1 MADGS
6 KTINNI
12 MQHSNKHRCTV
23 KPCGIL
29 LGILGGGVLLC
40 FPNPDP
46 ISDQKLLFSTPDFR
60 PGLKAE
66 IMSSLLRLE
75 RKQKNSSK
83 IFRIRIFLCRSYSFG
98 TEMINMFIHS
108 HRSLESHTQ
117 FQTKMGKV
125 YTRFQTKYI
134 VVGPKPIPF
143 GVAHTYSIQ
152 YSTVYLQYMV
162 DIKEYPPPH
171 PKLKPIKKSPLR

>member
-23 KPCGIL
+23 KPCRIL
-29 LGILGGGVLLC
+29 LEILGGGVLLC

-98 TEMINMFIHS
+98 TEMINMFIHP
-108 HRSLESHTQ
+108 
-117 FQTKMGKV
+117 
-125 YTRFQTKYI
+125 I
-134 VVGPKPIPF
+134 VPSKAIPNSRPKWAKCIPVF
-143 GVAHTYSIQ
+143 RPDT
-152 YSTVYLQYMV
+152 L
-162 DIKEYPPPH
+162 
-171 PKLKPIKKSPLR
+171 

>member
-1 MADGS
+1 
-6 KTINNI
+6 

-23 KPCGIL
+23 KPCRIL

-46 ISDQKLLFSTPDFR
+46 ISDQKLLFSTPDFG

-83 IFRIRIFLCRSYSFG
+83 IFRIRIFLCLSYSFG
-98 TEMINMFIHS
+98 TEMINPIDPSKAIPNSRPKWAKCIPVF
-108 HRSLESHTQ
+108 
-117 FQTKMGKV
+117 
-125 YTRFQTKYI
+125 TKYI
-134 VVGPKPIPF
+134 VVGPKPIHF
-143 GVAHTYSIQ
+143 GVSHTYSIQ
-152 YSTVYLQYMV
+152 YSTVYLQLVYG
-162 DIKEYPPPH
+162 
-171 PKLKPIKKSPLR
+171 

>member
-12 MQHSNKHRCTV
+12 MQHSNKDRCTV

-66 IMSSLLRLE
+66 IMSPLLRLE
-75 RKQKNSSK
+75 GKQKNSSK
-83 IFRIRIFLCRSYSFG
+83 VFRIRIFLCLSYSFG
-98 TEMINMFIHS
+98 TEMINYMFIHS

-117 FQTKMGKV
+117 FQIKMGKV
-125 YTRFQTKYI
+125 YTRFQTKYSI
-134 VVGPKPIPF
+134 GPKPIPF
-143 GVAHTYSIQ
+143 GVAHTYI
-152 YSTVYLQYMV
+152 V
-162 DIKEYPPPH
+162 DIKEYSPSPPE
-171 PKLKPIKKSPLR
+171 LKPIKQSPLG

>member
-29 LGILGGGVLLC
+29 LGILGVGVLLC

-66 IMSSLLRLE
+66 IMLSLLRLE
-75 RKQKNSSK
+75 RKQKNSPK
-83 IFRIRIFLCRSYSFG
+83 VFRIRIFLCLSYSFG
-98 TEMINMFIHS
+98 TEMINPIDASKAITNSRPKWAKCIPVF
-108 HRSLESHTQ
+108 RPNTSL
-117 FQTKMGKV
+117 
-125 YTRFQTKYI
+125 
-134 VVGPKPIPF
+134 
-143 GVAHTYSIQ
+143 
-152 YSTVYLQYMV
+152 
-162 DIKEYPPPH
+162 
-171 PKLKPIKKSPLR
+171 

>member
-1 MADGS
+1 MAEGS

-83 IFRIRIFLCRSYSFG
+83 IFRIRIFLCLSYSFG
-98 TEMINMFIHS
+98 TEMINPIDASKAITNSRPKWAKCIPVF
-108 HRSLESHTQ
+108 RPNTSL
-117 FQTKMGKV
+117 
-125 YTRFQTKYI
+125 
-134 VVGPKPIPF
+134 
-143 GVAHTYSIQ
+143 
-152 YSTVYLQYMV
+152 
-162 DIKEYPPPH
+162 
-171 PKLKPIKKSPLR
+171 

>member
-12 MQHSNKHRCTV
+12 MQHSNNHRCTV

-29 LGILGGGVLLC
+29 LEILGGGVLLC

-75 RKQKNSSK
+75 HKQKNSNSH
-83 IFRIRIFLCRSYSFG
+83 ISLSFLL
-98 TEMINMFIHS
+98 ILN
-108 HRSLESHTQ
+108 
-117 FQTKMGKV
+117 
-125 YTRFQTKYI
+125 
-134 VVGPKPIPF
+134 
-143 GVAHTYSIQ
+143 
-152 YSTVYLQYMV
+152 
-162 DIKEYPPPH
+162 
-171 PKLKPIKKSPLR
+171 

>member
-1 MADGS
+1 
-6 KTINNI
+6 

-46 ISDQKLLFSTPDFR
+46 ISDQKLLFSTPDLR

-75 RKQKNSSK
+75 CKQKNSSK
-83 IFRIRIFLCRSYSFG
+83 VFQICIFLCLSYSFE

-108 HRSLESHTQ
+108 HRSLESHAQ
-117 FQTKMGKV
+117 FQTKMSKV

-134 VVGPKPIPF
+134 VVGLKPTPF
-143 GVAHTYSIQ
+143 GVAHTY
-152 YSTVYLQYMV
+152 MV
-162 DIKEYPPPH
+162 NIKENPSPPP
-171 PKLKPIKKSPLR
+171 PPRVKTY

>member
-1 MADGS
+1 MHFIGSVRLYKGCGRNSTVTVFTLELNAITSNNKHYPSIKINMADGS

-66 IMSSLLRLE
+66 IMSLLLRLQ
-75 RKQKNSSK
+75 RKPK
-83 IFRIRIFLCRSYSFG
+83 ILPKYFEFAYFSVFL
-98 TEMINMFIHS
+98 TH
-108 HRSLESHTQ
+108 LE
-117 FQTKMGKV
+117 
-125 YTRFQTKYI
+125 
-134 VVGPKPIPF
+134 
-143 GVAHTYSIQ
+143 
-152 YSTVYLQYMV
+152 
-162 DIKEYPPPH
+162 
-171 PKLKPIKKSPLR
+171 LK